1 METKN
6 LTTEQ
11 LKNQRKLKENR
22 DKLKARKNRTHKLIV
37 RGAIAEAAIP
47 GATDMT
53 DEEFQRALFD
63 AIGRCGDAV
72 PCSPQESRGSDLGRA
87 HHHAEAWCISAPL
100 LINRRDLRTNKTT

>member
-6 LTTEQ
+6 LTPEQ
-11 LKNQRKLKENR
+11 LKNQQKLKENR
-22 DKLKARKNRTHKLIV
+22 DKLKERKNRTHKLIV

-63 AIGRCGDAV
+63 AIGRYGDAV
-72 PCSPQESRGSDLGRA
+72 PCSPQESRGSDPR
-87 HHHAEAWCISAPL
+87 
-100 LINRRDLRTNKTT
+100 

>member
-11 LKNQRKLKENR
+11 LKNQQKLKENR

-47 GATDMT
+47 GAIDMT
-53 DEEFQRALFD
+53 DEEFQRALLTQSEVRRYS
-63 AIGRCGDAV
+63 AMLSAR
-72 PCSPQESRGSDLGRA
+72 SPAEATLGRA

>member
-6 LTTEQ
+6 LTPE
-11 LKNQRKLKENR
+11 
-22 DKLKARKNRTHKLIV
+22 RKNRTHKLII

-63 AIGRCGDAV
+63 AIGRYGDAV
-72 PCSPQESRGSDLGRA
+72 PCSPQESRGSDPR
-87 HHHAEAWCISAPL
+87 
-100 LINRRDLRTNKTT
+100 